1 MGEPVPPRWAGQRL
15 ARAGHSGGAAA
26 SSRSSS
32 ARPPLGVAASDGDGA
47 WLRADVLPERVWRQQ
62 QLLARR
68 LRRGSTILRKQGFVG
83 RVFVERWAAR
93 FFENFREH
101 IVLIFHGGGFV
112 YLFIIDI

>member
-83 RVFVERWAAR
+83 RVFVERCASLTTPALRSTWPVWYWGWAALGPA
-93 FFENFREH
+93 ETA
-101 IVLIFHGGGFV
+101 V
-112 YLFIIDI
+112 